1 MEKLNADHFSL
12 YWHFPQASV
21 LKTVSCLRANRSH
34 WYKRKWFIILMQ
46 KLGFAFSP
54 ILKVRVVQTSSDMA
68 SDVDEANGTL
78 WLVTRFVPQEKKK

>member
-1 MEKLNADHFSL
+1 
-12 YWHFPQASV
+12 
-21 LKTVSCLRANRSH
+21 
-34 WYKRKWFIILMQ
+34 MQ

-78 WLVTRFVPQEKKK
+78 LLVTRFVPQEKKK

>member
-1 MEKLNADHFSL
+1 
-12 YWHFPQASV
+12 
-21 LKTVSCLRANRSH
+21 
-34 WYKRKWFIILMQ
+34 MQ

-78 WLVTRFVPQEKKK
+78 WLVTRFVPQEKKNSHVMTKLVSVMIGLDINLFLVFLLTSTSSWSL

>member
-1 MEKLNADHFSL
+1 
-12 YWHFPQASV
+12 
-21 LKTVSCLRANRSH
+21 
-34 WYKRKWFIILMQ
+34 MQ

-78 WLVTRFVPQEKKK
+78 WLVTRFVPQEKKKLAI

>member
-1 MEKLNADHFSL
+1 
-12 YWHFPQASV
+12 
-21 LKTVSCLRANRSH
+21 
-34 WYKRKWFIILMQ
+34 MQ

-78 WLVTRFVPQEKKK
+78 WLVTRFVPQEKKNSRIMTKLASVMIGLDINLFLVFLLTSTSSWSL